1 MNFVPVIIATV
12 VVGAVGLVIGL
23 LLGVAG
29 QFLAVTLDE
38 KEVAIRAALPGNNC
52 GACGYPGCD
61 GLAKAIFNGEA
72 PYDTCPVGGQASAD
86 AIKRILEHGVPDPDS
101 EGGVVEA
108 AMAVSAGAATTEAA
122 EAAANTAAA
131 NAAAARKEAPKKKPV
146 RKAHPARP
154 EDCVACH
161 ICENSCKFDAVH
173 VSEDH
178 PEVDVT
184 KCIGCSLCVRECPKD
199 VLEIIVSEG

>member
-1 MNFVPVIIATV
+1 MNFIPVITATV
-12 VVGAVGLVIGL
+12 VVGAVGLVIGI

-29 QFLAVTLDE
+29 QVFAVKLDE

-72 PYDTCPVGGQASAD
+72 PYDTCPVGGQTSAE
-86 AIKRILEHGVPDPDS
+86 AIKRILEKGVPDPDS
-101 EGGVVEA
+101 EGGAVEA
-108 AMAVSAGAATTEAA
+108 AMAVSAGAATPE
-122 EAAANTAAA
+122 EAAASAEKAAQ
-131 NAAAARKEAPKKKPV
+131 AAKAEPPKKRPV
-146 RKAHPARP
+146 RKAHPAKP

-173 VSEDH
+173 VPDDR
-178 PEVDVT
+178 PEIDES
-184 KCIGCSLCVRECPKD
+184 KCIGCGLCVRECPRD
-199 VLEIIVSEG
+199 VLEIVVSEG

>member
-1 MNFVPVIIATV
+1 MITATI
-12 VVGAVGLVIGL
+12 VVGAVGLVIGI

-29 QFLAVTLDE
+29 QVFAVKLDE

-72 PYDTCPVGGQASAD
+72 PYDTCPVGGQTSAD
-86 AIKRILEHGVPDPDS
+86 AIKLILERGVPDPEAD
-101 EGGVVEA
+101 GGVVEA
-108 AMAVSAGAATTEAA
+108 AMAVSAGAATPAEASAAA
-122 EAAANTAAA
+122 EK
-131 NAAAARKEAPKKKPV
+131 AAAAAPAAPPKKRPV
-146 RKAHPARP
+146 RKAHPAKP

-173 VSEDH
+173 VPENR
-178 PEVDVT
+178 PEVDES
-184 KCIGCSLCVRECPKD
+184 KCIGCGLCVRECPRD
-199 VLEIIVSEG
+199 VLEIVVSEG